1 MSQDARRTKRPRS
14 TEYEAVGNGL
24 ARSLTRSASPAAGVL
39 QRGAA
44 ALSPHFGFIVLVG
57 VGLASLRLTH
67 PLRLTL
73 MWLVELG
80 LVLLY
85 AQTGKLKSSYSLLN
99 LGRGLLVGI
108 VVALPLYLSAP
119 HFFYATASW
128 LYGVKD
134 LQVLLE
140 RAVFLVP
147 LLEGLYF
154 RGAVQRER
162 GLLTGA
168 VLYGLAQG
176 LIVMSAG
183 GAFPL
188 VVLALVLGMIVAGLL
203 YGYLNQR
210 YGLTASIAGHVT
222 VSLVLFV
229 LPALSAAIVPL
240 TG

>member
-1 MSQDARRTKRPRS
+1 MSPDARRTRRPRTRDYATAGS
-14 TEYEAVGNGL
+14 QLSGTL
-24 ARSLTRSASPAAGVL
+24 AQSAL

-44 ALSPHFGFIVLVG
+44 ALSPHFGFLVLAG
-57 VGLASLRLTH
+57 VGIASLRLTH

-73 MWLVELG
+73 MWLVELV

-85 AQTGKLKSSYSLLN
+85 AQTGKLKSSYSTLN
-99 LGRGLLVGI
+99 LARGLLVGI
-108 VVALPLYLSAP
+108 VVSLPLYVSSP
-119 HFFYATASW
+119 TFFHATASW

-140 RAVFLVP
+140 RAVFIVP

-162 GLLTGA
+162 GLVTGA

-183 GAFPL
+183 NAYPL
-188 VVLALVLGMIVAGLL
+188 VVLALVLGMILAGLL
-203 YGYLNQR
+203 YGYLYQR
-210 YGLTASIAGHVT
+210 YGLTTSIAGHVA
-222 VSLVLFV
+222 VSFVLFV
-229 LPALSAAIVPL
+229 LPALSAAIAPL
-240 TG
+240 IG